1 MAKITAVKKKGKPS
15 SVSISGSVGEACLL
29 ALDVMM
35 KLGAQIRAT
44 YAANGV
50 TKLEPDGEPPND
62 FALAIVTINNVLLQQ
77 VREEERK
84 KAAALQ
90 ETLAKGLSRDQLLAG
105 VDKQD
110 EPSYVGQEG
119 GDDGEKE

>member
-29 ALDVMM
+29 TLDVVM

-62 FALAIVTINNVLLQQ
+62 FALAIVTINNMLRQQ
-77 VREEERK
+77 VREEEQK
-84 KAAALQ
+84 KAEAIQ
-90 ETLAKGLSRDQLLAG
+90 ETLIKGLSKDQLLEG
-105 VDKQD
+105 KD